1 MAKPFDPQTLR
12 MLQLVTRGLDY
23 SPGYRAARGMTTM
36 QRLAQMQDSPMLKL
50 ARGESVMQRF
60 TEIEQS
66 PVMRAVR
73 GDATWNMLTRGEPA
87 VLAAL
92 RQPTLAQRLNQVV
105 ADADAARMDQ
115 ALLLARATYEDVL
128 YGAAGEGLES
138 PAQVGDEYESL
149 LDDAEQHV
157 AAALQELDVDGRAA
171 VDQAVDAARSDLS
184 AALSSASPPPE
195 GVVMVSVAEQQETNR
210 LLRELL
216 AKKPE
221 PDQVVRWATL
231 VLVVI
236 GILALIVALNPPA
249 ATAPQTRPAPIT
261 QTVRP
266 EPPAPTEPS
275 VSPPM
280 SRLHRAATTRAI
292 TGAMV
297 AGRRRRSGG
306 GQPGKP

>member
-23 SPGYRAARGMTTM
+23 SPAYRAARGMTTI
-36 QRLAQMQDSPMLKL
+36 QRMAQMQDSPMLKL
-50 ARGESVMQRF
+50 ARGETVMQRF
-60 TEIEQS
+60 TEIEHS

-92 RQPTLAQRLNQVV
+92 RQPTLAQRLSQVL
-105 ADADAARMDQ
+105 ADAEAARMDQ

-128 YGAAGEGLES
+128 YSAAGEGLES
-138 PAQVGDEYESL
+138 TAPFGDESESL

-171 VDQAVDAARSDLS
+171 VDEAVDAARSDLS

-195 GVVMVSVAEQQETNR
+195 GVVMVSVAEQEETNR
-210 LLRELL
+210 LLGELL

-236 GILALIVALNPPA
+236 GILAIIVALNPPA
-249 ATAPQTRPAPIT
+249 ATAPQTRSAPIT

-266 EPPAPTEPS
+266 EPPAPAEPS
-275 VSPPM
+275 MEPANVPPGVE
-280 SRLHRAATTRAI
+280 RPRA
-292 TGAMV
+292 G
-297 AGRRRRSGG
+297 
-306 GQPGKP
+306 P